1 MSPASSTQPREGDGT
16 TTGRLEAAVK
26 RVETAAERRVGALLD
41 EIARLR
47 RESGIMRAEMERLNM
62 RLNATDREKVRTEK
76 AAAAMSGR
84 LDTAIN
90 DVRGLLG
97 H

>member
-1 MSPASSTQPREGDGT
+1 MSRASPTQPRDGAGT

-26 RVETAAERRVGALLD
+26 RVESAADRRVRALLD

-47 RESGIMRAEMERLNM
+47 REAGTMRAELERANM
-62 RLNATDREKVRTEK
+62 RLNATDRDRLRAQK
-76 AAAAMSGR
+76 AVAAMSGR
-84 LDTAIN
+84 LDAAIN

>member
-1 MSPASSTQPREGDGT
+1 MSTASPLPARESAGT
-16 TTGRLEAAVK
+16 TSGRLAAAVQ
-26 RVETAAERRVGALLD
+26 RVETAAERRVGGLLD
-41 EIARLR
+41 EIARLK
-47 RESGIMRAEMERLNM
+47 REAGTMRAEIERLNM
-62 RLNATDREKVRTEK
+62 RLIATDRERARTEK
-76 AAAAMSGR
+76 AVAAMSGR

>member
-1 MSPASSTQPREGDGT
+1 MSPASPTQPREGAGT
-16 TTGRLEAAVK
+16 TAGRLEAAVK

-47 RESGIMRAEMERLNM
+47 REAGSMRAEMERLKM
-62 RLNATDREKVRTEK
+62 RLNATDRDRLRTEK
-76 AAAAMSGR
+76 AVAAMSGR

>member
-1 MSPASSTQPREGDGT
+1 MSPASPTQPRDGAGT
-16 TTGRLEAAVK
+16 TSGRLEAAVT
-26 RVETAAERRVGALLD
+26 RVETAADRRIRALLD

-47 RESGIMRAEMERLNM
+47 REAGTMRAEMERLNLRVNVSDRD
-62 RLNATDREKVRTEK
+62 RLRTEK
-76 AAAAMSGR
+76 AVAAMSGR

>member
-1 MSPASSTQPREGDGT
+1 MSPASSTPPRDGDGT

-26 RVETAAERRVGALLD
+26 RVETAAERRVRALLD

-47 RESGIMRAEMERLNM
+47 REAGTMRAEMERLNM
-62 RLNATDREKVRTEK
+62 RLNSTDRDRLRTEK
-76 AAAAMSGR
+76 AVAAMSGR

>member
-1 MSPASSTQPREGDGT
+1 MSRASPTQPRDGAGT

-26 RVETAAERRVGALLD
+26 RVESAADRRVRALLD

-47 RESGIMRAEMERLNM
+47 REAGTMRAELERANM
-62 RLNATDREKVRTEK
+62 RLNATDRDRLRTEK
-76 AAAAMSGR
+76 AVAAMSGR